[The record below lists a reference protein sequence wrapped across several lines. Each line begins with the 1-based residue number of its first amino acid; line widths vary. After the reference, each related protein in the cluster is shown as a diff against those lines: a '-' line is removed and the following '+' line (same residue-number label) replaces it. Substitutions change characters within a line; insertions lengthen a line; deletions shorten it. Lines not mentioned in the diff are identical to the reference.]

1 MLRLSLAL
9 LLGMG
14 MILITACEAPTPPLT
29 TGVSQELAQWRKGTV
44 SNIRYDLSFD
54 IPAEIESPILAQ
66 LTLNCEVTDLS
77 NGLTLDFK
85 ADSTHLKS
93 LLVNGESIPI
103 DHRAEHLIIA
113 TEHLQQ
119 GVNEVQI
126 SFLAGELSL
135 NRNDEFLYTLLVP
148 DRARTL
154 FPVFDQPDLK
164 ATYSLSLTLP
174 PTWSAVAN
182 GSLASVDS
190 TSEKRTFQFSPTQ
203 PISTYLFAFT
213 AGEFQKLTDPA
224 SGMNMYY
231 RETDDEKVARN
242 AKAIFDLHSSSLQ
255 WLEAYT
261 GIDYPFEKFDFA
273 LIPAFQYGGME
284 HPGSIWYRE
293 SSLLLE
299 ESATINQELRRASL
313 IAHETAHMWFG
324 NLVTMSWFS
333 DVWLKEVFANLMAA
347 KIVNPNFPDINHDLN
362 FFLDHYPAAY
372 AVDRTGGT
380 HPIQQPLQNLEQA
393 GTLYGAIIYEKAP
406 IVMRN
411 LEELI
416 GKEAFQTGIQ
426 QYLKEF
432 AYANATWDDL
442 IGILDQQTALN
453 LETWN
458 QDWVKEGGMPIIQ
471 TRIRGEGAETTLEI
485 AVSNS
490 TQGQI
495 WPQTLRFLESRGASD
510 SIQTIITAQHTSKS
524 LPQGIPF
531 GTNILPNPDGRTYG
545 YIQLSTSARTSMLR
559 GAVKF
564 PDEVVR
570 ASFWLSL
577 WEEMLQGALQPA
589 DLLTTA
595 IEAIELEENPLVL
608 SYVLGR
614 TEKLFWQYIPPAKRE
629 VVCRGIEVAII
640 QRFLAAEQVSIKR
653 MLFNALMSL
662 AYTEDG
668 ERTLLRIWEG
678 RWDEFDLPL
687 SESDQIT
694 LAYEMAVRDMERVD
708 LVLTTTLN
716 RLKNPDRKR
725 SMEFIL
731 PALSSDQSVWDAF
744 FESLKKAKNRSH
756 EPWVGTALHYL
767 HHPLRSASSQKHI
780 PASLELIEEIQ
791 QTGDIFFPAN
801 WLRHTLGAYQS
812 PEAAEM
818 VRSFLDS
825 HPDLS
830 PNLRNKILQAA
841 DPLFRAS
848 QRK

>member
-14 MILITACEAPTPPLT
+14 MILITACKAPVPPLT
-29 TGVSQELAQWRKGTV
+29 TGVSQELAQWRKATV

-54 IPAEIESPILAQ
+54 IPAEIESLIPAQ
-66 LTLNCEVTDLS
+66 LTLRCEVTDLS

-103 DHRAEHLIIA
+103 DHRTEHLIIA
-113 TEHLQQ
+113 AKHLQQ
-119 GVNEVQI
+119 GDNEVQI

-164 ATYSLSLTLP
+164 AIYSLSLTLP

-190 TSEKRTFQFSPTQ
+190 TSEKRTFQFSPTK

-213 AGEFQKLTDPA
+213 AGKFRKLTDPA

-242 AKAIFDLHSSSLQ
+242 AEAIFDLHSSSLQ

-347 KIVNPNFPDINHDLN
+347 KIVNPNFQDINHDLN

-372 AVDRTGGT
+372 AVDRTAGT

-442 IGILDQQTALN
+442 IDILDQQTALN

-458 QDWVKEGGMPIIQ
+458 QDWIKEGGMPIIQ
-471 TRIRGEGAETTLEI
+471 TSIQGEGAETTLRI
-485 AVSNS
+485 AVNNS
-490 TQGQI
+490 TKGQV

-510 SIQTIITAQHTSKS
+510 SIQTTIIAQQTSKS

-589 DLLTTA
+589 DLLNTT

-640 QRFLAAEQVSIKR
+640 QRFLAADQVSIKR

-662 AYTEDG
+662 AYTKDG

-687 SESDQIT
+687 SENDQIT

-731 PALSSDQSVWDAF
+731 PALSSDESVRDAF
-744 FESLKKAKNRSH
+744 FESLKKPENRSH

-767 HHPLRSASSQKHI
+767 HHPLRSASSQKYI

-801 WLRHTLGAYQS
+801 WLRHTLSAYQS

-825 HPDLS
+825 QADLS

-848 QRK
+848 QMK

>member
-1 MLRLSLAL
+1 
-9 LLGMG
+9 
-14 MILITACEAPTPPLT
+14 MIWITACESPKPPLT
-29 TGVSQELAQWRKGTV
+29 RGVSQELAQWRKASV

-54 IPAEIESPILAQ
+54 IPAEVTAQ
-66 LTLNCEVTDLS
+66 ISAKLKLSCELNDLS
-77 NGLTLDFK
+77 NGLVLDFK
-85 ADSTHLKS
+85 ADSTHLQR
-93 LLVNGESIPI
+93 LLVNGVSVPI
-103 DHRAEHLIIA
+103 DHQKEHLIIA
-113 TEHLQQ
+113 AEHLKK
-119 GVNEVQI
+119 GPNEVQL

-135 NRNDEFLYTLLVP
+135 NRNEEFLYTLLVP

-164 ATYSLSLTLP
+164 AIYSLSLTVP
-174 PTWSAVAN
+174 PSWSALAN
-182 GSLASVDS
+182 GALASKDS
-190 TSEKRTFQFSPTQ
+190 SGEKRTFQFSPTK

-213 AGEFQKLTDPA
+213 AGEFRQLTDPS
-224 SGMNMYY
+224 SGMTMYY
-231 RETDDEKVARN
+231 RETDDEKVAQN
-242 AKAIFDLHSSSLQ
+242 VKAIFDLHTSSLQ
-255 WLEAYT
+255 WLEQYS
-261 GIDYPFEKFDFA
+261 GIEYPFEKFDFA

-362 FFLDHYPAAY
+362 FLLDHYPAAY
-372 AVDRTGGT
+372 AVDRTAGT

-416 GKEAFQTGIQ
+416 GEKAFQQGIQ

-432 AYANATWDDL
+432 SYGNATWDDL
-442 IGILDQQTALN
+442 IGILDQHTELN
-453 LETWN
+453 LARWN
-458 QDWVKEGGMPIIQ
+458 EDWVKKDGMPMIRSSIQ
-471 TRIRGEGAETTLEI
+471 GEGTATALSVEVL
-485 AVSNS
+485 NS
-490 TQGQI
+490 TQGQV

-510 SIQTIITAQHTSKS
+510 SIHLAIATRENSKS

-564 PDEVVR
+564 PNEVVR

-577 WEEMLQGALQPA
+577 WEEMLQGDLQPVE
-589 DLLTTA
+589 LLTAA
-595 IEAIELEENPLVL
+595 IESIEQEENPLVL

-614 TEKLFWQYIPPAKRE
+614 TQKLFWQYIPPAKRE

-640 QRFLAAEQVSIKR
+640 QRFLTEDQVSIKR

-678 RWDEFDLPL
+678 RWDEFDIPL

-694 LAYEMAVRDMERVD
+694 LAYEMAVRDMDRAD
-708 LVLTTTLN
+708 LMLTTTLN

-725 SMEFIL
+725 RMEFVL
-731 PALSSDQSVWDAF
+731 LALSPDEAIRDAF
-744 FESLKKAKNRSH
+744 FESLKKPKNRSH

-791 QTGDIFFPAN
+791 ETGDIFFPAN

-830 PNLRNKILQAA
+830 PNLRNKVFQAA

-848 QRK
+848 QGNINQSINTKSKNTF